1 MLDDLHCFVQPLDKR
16 QNHLLELPEGIG
28 LNVDG
33 SEDLAGI
40 KEGVEVSSGS
50 DFELLGLDVDVRLG
64 ELLALEFGLP
74 YFLNLLFNGLIVFDF
89 DAKSGIPLLKQNH
102 VADFNFAC
110 WNVTFA
116 FLRSRVVL
124 ATV

>member
-1 MLDDLHCFVQPLDKR
+1 LLDDLDCFVEPLDKR

-33 SEDLAGI
+33 SEGLAGI

-102 VADFNFAC
+102 VADLHFTC